1 MARPAETPITITID
15 GREIEAIEGTML
27 VDAAK
32 HGDVE
37 IPVFC
42 YDAKLGAPVGAC
54 RMCLVEIEGIPKLQT
69 ACSTP
74 VRDGMVVHTRTEQ
87 VKVAQNAVVEFLLV
101 NHPLDCP
108 VCDKGGECPLQD
120 ISMGWGKD
128 RSRVVEPKRH
138 FEKPVPLSP
147 LIAID
152 RERCIMCYR
161 CARFSQEVPEDSQ
174 VQVID
179 RGSNSYIGTFEDK
192 PYIAPFSGNITEL
205 CPVGALTSY
214 TYRFQARP
222 WDIEQGGSVCTLC
235 PSQCNVSF
243 TIRDEEVKRVI
254 ARDNEA
260 IDDGWLCDRG
270 RYGFQAMYSQDRVIN
285 PLRYEDGHPV
295 PATWADALDR
305 AAKLLT
311 AAGNRTAALVGDAS
325 NEEGFI
331 LQELMRRGLGSND
344 IDSRRAGTVG
354 RDARTAVN
362 NPDLQALVADID
374 HADAVLVL
382 GTDPLH
388 TAPAFDLRVRKA
400 VRRNGTR
407 LAVATERPSA
417 LDGGATEVERIPVG
431 GSAAW
436 LADLAAAVKAGS
448 EEGIAG
454 LLRGAEDVVILWGE
468 RILWGAAGEQAAATL
483 VELAGSLGLGSKAE
497 SGLIELPEVAN
508 ARGLAEVG
516 CLPDSGPGLSAA
528 TPGRDVEAIRA
539 GLESGEI
546 EAVILYGVDPLRDF
560 PDTEGWRRA
569 LRTANFVI
577 SFTMASTETTDL
589 SDVVFPLE
597 SHAEKDGTV
606 THTEGR
612 IQRVRPSAKRPG
624 EIQAGWHV
632 LAELSA
638 AIGHE
643 TGIHSTVEA
652 LKAIVEAVPFYA
664 GITHTEIGGQGVR
677 WQDREQAGGWE
688 GSVATPDGRLS
699 TAAADAAAVSPGV
712 PSGAT
717 TDPSSGQ
724 QGDGPATPSLQGEG
738 TDHLATGSTGSGS
751 ATGSVSGETVAAS
764 LGGGPDELAEEGVPP
779 RIAHAEPPPD
789 GALTLGTYRDIW
801 ANETTDLSPAL
812 NFLIPAQRL
821 EVSVADAERLGLQR
835 GDEVSVKSGEDE
847 VHAFVSI
854 RATLPEGTCF
864 LIEGTREGNA
874 NLFVGDQPALVEIGK
889 ATPQLDVIAAG
900 NGQSEGGES

>member
-1 MARPAETPITITID
+1 MARPEQTPITITVD

-32 HGDVE
+32 RGDIE

-42 YDAKLGAPVGAC
+42 YEPKLGAPVGAC
-54 RMCLVEIEGIPKLQT
+54 RMCLVEVEGIPKLQT

-74 VRDGMVVHTRTEQ
+74 VRDGMVVHTQTDQ
-87 VKVAQNAVVEFLLV
+87 VKEAQNAVVEFLLV

-174 VQVID
+174 VQIIE
-179 RGSNSYIGTFEDK
+179 RGADSYIGTFEDR

-235 PSQCNVSF
+235 PAQCNVSF
-243 TIRDEEVKRVI
+243 TVRDEQVKRVL
-254 ARDNEA
+254 ARDNEHV
-260 IDDGWLCDRG
+260 DDGWLCDRG
-270 RYGFQAMYSQDRVIN
+270 RYGFQAMYSRDRVIN

-295 PATWADALDR
+295 PAEWADALELAAEGLR
-305 AAKLLT
+305 AAGAAT
-311 AAGNRTAALVGDAS
+311 AVLVGDAS

-331 LQELMRRGLGSND
+331 LQDLARNALGSND
-344 IDSRRAGTVG
+344 IDSRRAATVG
-354 RDARTAVN
+354 RDSRIALN
-362 NPDLQALVADID
+362 SPDRQALVADID

-400 VRRNGTR
+400 VRRNGTA

-417 LDGGATEVERIPVG
+417 LDGGASEVERIPVG
-431 GSAAW
+431 GT
-436 LADLAAAVKAGS
+436 AVWIEGLLEQVKSGS

-454 LLRGAEDVVILWGE
+454 MLRGAEDLVIVWGE
-468 RILWGAAGEQAAATL
+468 RILRGEAGENAAAAL
-483 VELAGSLGLGSKAE
+483 IGLCDALGLPAKEE
-497 SGLIELPEVAN
+497 SGMIELPEVAN

-516 CLPDSGPGLSAA
+516 CLPDAGPGLGPVAA
-528 TPGRDVEAIRA
+528 GRDVEQIRA

-546 EAVILYGVDPLRDF
+546 EAVVLYGVDPLRDF

-569 LRTANFVI
+569 LENAGFVV
-577 SFTMASTETTDL
+577 SFTMASTDTTDL

-606 THTEGR
+606 THPEGR

-624 EIQAGWHV
+624 DIQAGWHV

-638 AIGHE
+638 ALGHE
-643 TGIHSTVEA
+643 TEIHSSVEA
-652 LKAIVEAVPFYA
+652 LDALTAAVPFYA
-664 GITHTEIGGQGVR
+664 GLTHAEIAGQGVR
-677 WQDREQAGGWE
+677 WQGRSQASGWAD
-688 GSVATPDGRLS
+688 SVRDSDGRLS
-699 TAAADAAAVSPGV
+699 NGDAEASEGAIGASDGRLSPGV
-712 PSGAT
+712 PSDAPT
-717 TDPSSGQ
+717 
-724 QGDGPATPSLQGEG
+724 TPS
-738 TDHLATGSTGSGS
+738 TGQP
-751 ATGSVSGETVAAS
+751 
-764 LGGGPDELAEEGVPP
+764 GGGPAGEARGGERTVEAAAGEGSGGTRGETDAAAAASGDSRPLESPP
-779 RIAHAEPPPD
+779 GDAPH
-789 GALTLGTYRDIW
+789 LTLGTYRDIW
-801 ANETTDLSPAL
+801 ANEATDLSPAL

-821 EVSVADAERLGLQR
+821 EISVADAQRLGLQR
-835 GDEVSVKSGEDE
+835 GDEVAVKDGENE
-847 VHAFVSI
+847 VNAFVAI
-854 RATLPEGTCF
+854 RSALPEGTCF

-874 NLFVGDQPALVEIGK
+874 NVFANGRPAMVEIGK
-889 ATPQLDVIAAG
+889 PSPKLDVIAAG
-900 NGQSEGGES
+900 NGAEGSGSE